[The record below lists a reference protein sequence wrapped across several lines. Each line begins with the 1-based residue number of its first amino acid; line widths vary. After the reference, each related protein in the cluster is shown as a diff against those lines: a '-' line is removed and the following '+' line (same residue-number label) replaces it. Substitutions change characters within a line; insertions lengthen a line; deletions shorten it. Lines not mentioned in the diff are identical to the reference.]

1 MDSNDDNEVD
11 NYYIHSDD
19 KGFEFYN
26 VATDEWIDSLQV
38 DFSIGQ
44 ILYGASD
51 SDNERRISSDEDD
64 IDV

>member
-11 NYYIHSDD
+11 NYYIHSND

-44 ILYGASD
+44 ILYGAY
-51 SDNERRISSDEDD
+51 EKRISSDEDD

>member
-11 NYYIHSDD
+11 NYYIHSD

-26 VATDEWIDSLQV
+26 VATDEWIDNLQV

-51 SDNERRISSDEDD
+51 SDNERMISSDEDD

>member
-11 NYYIHSDD
+11 NDYIHYDD

-26 VATDEWIDSLQV
+26 AAIDEWIDSLQV

-44 ILYGASD
+44 T
-51 SDNERRISSDEDD
+51 
-64 IDV
+64 